1 MTAPHFHFVPVI
13 GHEVHVAEWGDRQ
26 KPALLMLH
34 GLARTGRD
42 FDEAAAALSR
52 DFHVLCPD
60 MIGRG
65 RSSWARD
72 PEVEYS
78 VEHYAQIATGLL
90 DHFQIDRAAW
100 FGTSLGGMIGMH
112 VASSPEARRVSA
124 LVVNDISPELPEAAV
139 QRILS
144 YVGSLPAFD
153 SFAEGEAWLRQ
164 TYAPFGPA
172 ADAYWQR
179 MARTSLRRRG
189 DGRLTLHYDPR
200 ITVQF
205 TASAHELSTWDRWSR
220 TRTPTHLL
228 RGAQSDLLQPEAAQ
242 RMTQSGP
249 RPDMT
254 EFPGCGHAPS
264 MSNPQDISLLRRVL
278 VELLGQSAPS

>member
-1 MTAPHFHFVPVI
+1 MTAPHSRFVPVM
-13 GHEVHVAEWGDRQ
+13 GHEVHVAEWGDRK

-65 RSSWARD
+65 KSGWARD
-72 PEVEYS
+72 PEVDYS
-78 VEHYAQIATGLL
+78 VDHYARIATGLL

-112 VASSPEARRVSA
+112 VASSSAAQRVSA

-144 YVGSLPAFD
+144 YVGNLPAFD

-200 ITVQF
+200 ITMQF
-205 TASAHELSTWDRWSR
+205 TASAHELSTWDRWAE

-228 RGAQSDLLQPEAAQ
+228 RGAQSDLLPPEAAKH
-242 RMTQSGP
+242 MTQSGP
-249 RPDMT
+249 RPGMT
-254 EFPGCGHAPS
+254 EFPDCGHAPS
-264 MSNPQDISLLRRVL
+264 MSNPQDIALLRRVL
-278 VELLGQSAPS
+278 IELTGQSGPD